1 MAVDPAVQDFI
12 ARSMAE
18 NNRSLMSEISTLIT
32 NSVESIKRSNSEA
45 VEDQL
50 REIKK
55 IRREEPKSFKR
66 KGNEVQYKFN
76 AKIQDSIDEAK
87 SYLESNAVDKAK
99 ESLTEGTSLVTERQ
113 KLILLADKSE
123 FGWKTVQE
131 YTQHELA
138 EDDQDGKK
146 IRRAEERAEKS
157 LKSVAAKKSKKK
169 SKVDSLV
176 LLVVHNLPVF
186 HFNEVHPLHRGAI
199 GSRSIHARSRIFLQ
213 NLGAVSPAGNLVIGG
228 LNVRW
233 FVLLLLLNLGGIHDC
248 AQMTKVSHIFLCFAP
263 RLTDKKNWR
272 YLLIFAK
279 I

>member
-1 MAVDPAVQDFI
+1 MAVDPVVQDFI
-12 ARSMAE
+12 ARSMAD

-32 NSVESIKRSNSEA
+32 NSVESIKRIPNSEA

-99 ESLTEGTSLVTERQ
+99 ESLTEGTSLLTERQ

-123 FGWKTVQE
+123 FGWKTVEE

-146 IRRAEERAEKS
+146 ICRAEERAEKS
-157 LKSVAAKKSKKK
+157 LKSVAAKKSKTQ
-169 SKVDSLV
+169 
-176 LLVVHNLPVF
+176 
-186 HFNEVHPLHRGAI
+186 G
-199 GSRSIHARSRIFLQ
+199 
-213 NLGAVSPAGNLVIGG
+213 
-228 LNVRW
+228 
-233 FVLLLLLNLGGIHDC
+233 
-248 AQMTKVSHIFLCFAP
+248 
-263 RLTDKKNWR
+263 
-272 YLLIFAK
+272 
-279 I
+279 

>member
-32 NSVESIKRSNSEA
+32 NSVESIKGSNSEA

-55 IRREEPKSFKR
+55 IWREEPKSFKR

-99 ESLTEGTSLVTERQ
+99 ESLTEGTSLLTERQ

-157 LKSVAAKKSKKK
+157 LKSVAAKKSKK
-169 SKVDSLV
+169 
-176 LLVVHNLPVF
+176 
-186 HFNEVHPLHRGAI
+186 
-199 GSRSIHARSRIFLQ
+199 ARWI
-213 NLGAVSPAGNLVIGG
+213 P
-228 LNVRW
+228 
-233 FVLLLLLNLGGIHDC
+233 
-248 AQMTKVSHIFLCFAP
+248 
-263 RLTDKKNWR
+263 
-272 YLLIFAK
+272 
-279 I
+279 

>member
-32 NSVESIKRSNSEA
+32 SSVESIKRSNSEA
-45 VEDQL
+45 
-50 REIKK
+50 
-55 IRREEPKSFKR
+55 
-66 KGNEVQYKFN
+66 
-76 AKIQDSIDEAK
+76 AK

-99 ESLTEGTSLVTERQ
+99 ESLTEGTSLLTERQ

-157 LKSVAAKKSKKK
+157 LKSVAAKRSKKQGGFP
-169 SKVDSLV
+169 SSPSRPQSSRVPFQRSSSFTSWRYRQ
-176 LLVVHNLPVF
+176 PF
-186 HFNEVHPLHRGAI
+186 Y
-199 GSRSIHARSRIFLQ
+199 SRSIADLPSKPGSCL
-213 NLGAVSPAGNLVIGG
+213 PAENLVIGG

-233 FVLLLLLNLGGIHDC
+233 FVLLLLLNLEPLNL
-248 AQMTKVSHIFLCFAP
+248 QNPTFLSFSLF
-263 RLTDKKNWR
+263 R
-272 YLLIFAK
+272 
-279 I
+279 

>member
-18 NNRSLMSEISTLIT
+18 NNRSLMSENSTLIT

-99 ESLTEGTSLVTERQ
+99 ESLTEGTSLLTERQ
-113 KLILLADKSE
+113 KLILLPDKSE

-157 LKSVAAKKSKKK
+157 LREVKKSKK
-169 SKVDSLV
+169 
-176 LLVVHNLPVF
+176 
-186 HFNEVHPLHRGAI
+186 
-199 GSRSIHARSRIFLQ
+199 ARWI
-213 NLGAVSPAGNLVIGG
+213 P
-228 LNVRW
+228 
-233 FVLLLLLNLGGIHDC
+233 
-248 AQMTKVSHIFLCFAP
+248 
-263 RLTDKKNWR
+263 
-272 YLLIFAK
+272 
-279 I
+279 

>member
-1 MAVDPAVQDFI
+1 MAVDPVVQDFI

-32 NSVESIKRSNSEA
+32 SSVESIKRSNSEA

-66 KGNEVQYKFN
+66 KGNEVQYK
-76 AKIQDSIDEAK
+76 IQDSIDEAK

-99 ESLTEGTSLVTERQ
+99 ESLTEGTSLLTERQ

-157 LKSVAAKKSKKK
+157 LKSVAPRKSKKQGGFP
-169 SKVDSLV
+169 STPSL
-176 LLVVHNLPVF
+176 PQSSCAPF
-186 HFNEVHPLHRGAI
+186 QRSSSFTSWRYRQPFY
-199 GSRSIHARSRIFLQ
+199 SRSIADLPSKP
-213 NLGAVSPAGNLVIGG
+213 GS
-228 LNVRW
+228 
-233 FVLLLLLNLGGIHDC
+233 
-248 AQMTKVSHIFLCFAP
+248 CFACG
-263 RLTDKKNWR
+263 KFGHWR
-272 YLLIFAK
+272 AQCSLVRTSTASK
-279 I
+279 SRSDS

>member
-55 IRREEPKSFKR
+55 IRREEPNSFKR

-99 ESLTEGTSLVTERQ
+99 ESLTEGMSLLTERQ
-113 KLILLADKSE
+113 KLVLLADESE

-186 HFNEVHPLHRGAI
+186 HFNAVHPLHRGTI

-213 NLGAVSPAGNLVIGG
+213 NLGAVSPAENLVIGG

-233 FVLLLLLNLGGIHDC
+233 FVLLLLLNLGRSHDC
-248 AQMTKVSHIFLCFAP
+248 TQMTKVSHIFLCFAP
-263 RLTDKKNWR
+263 RLMDKKNWR
-272 YLLIFAK
+272 YVLIFAK

>member
-1 MAVDPAVQDFI
+1 MAVDPVVQDFI

-32 NSVESIKRSNSEA
+32 NSVENIKRSNSEA

-99 ESLTEGTSLVTERQ
+99 ESLSTSLLTERQ

-138 EDDQDGKK
+138 EDDQGGKK

-157 LKSVAAKKSKKK
+157 LKSVAAKKSKKQGGFP
-169 SKVDSLV
+169 SSPSL
-176 LLVVHNLPVF
+176 PQS
-186 HFNEVHPLHRGAI
+186 
-199 GSRSIHARSRIFLQ
+199 SRVPFQRSSSFT
-213 NLGAVSPAGNLVIGG
+213 S
-228 LNVRW
+228 
-233 FVLLLLLNLGGIHDC
+233 
-248 AQMTKVSHIFLCFAP
+248 
-263 RLTDKKNWR
+263 WR
-272 YLLIFAK
+272 YRQPFY
-279 I
+279 

>member
-1 MAVDPAVQDFI
+1 MAVDPVVQDFI

-18 NNRSLMSEISTLIT
+18 NNRSLMSEMSTLIT

-55 IRREEPKSFKR
+55 LRREEPKSFKR
-66 KGNEVQYKFN
+66 KGTEIQYKFN

-99 ESLTEGTSLVTERQ
+99 ESLNEGTSLLTERQ

-131 YTQHELA
+131 YTRHELA

-146 IRRAEERAEKS
+146 IRRA
-157 LKSVAAKKSKKK
+157 
-169 SKVDSLV
+169 
-176 LLVVHNLPVF
+176 
-186 HFNEVHPLHRGAI
+186 
-199 GSRSIHARSRIFLQ
+199 
-213 NLGAVSPAGNLVIGG
+213 
-228 LNVRW
+228 
-233 FVLLLLLNLGGIHDC
+233 
-248 AQMTKVSHIFLCFAP
+248 
-263 RLTDKKNWR
+263 
-272 YLLIFAK
+272 
-279 I
+279 

>member
-99 ESLTEGTSLVTERQ
+99 ESLTEGTSLLTERQ

-157 LKSVAAKKSKKK
+157 LKSVAAKKSKKQGGFP
-169 SKVDSLV
+169 SSPSRPQSSRVPFQRSSSFTSWRYRQ
-176 LLVVHNLPVF
+176 PF
-186 HFNEVHPLHRGAI
+186 Y
-199 GSRSIHARSRIFLQ
+199 SRSIADLPSKP
-213 NLGAVSPAGNLVIGG
+213 GS
-228 LNVRW
+228 
-233 FVLLLLLNLGGIHDC
+233 
-248 AQMTKVSHIFLCFAP
+248 CFACG
-263 RLTDKKNWR
+263 KFGHWR
-272 YLLIFAK
+272 AQCSLVRTSTASK
-279 I
+279 SRSDS

>member
-1 MAVDPAVQDFI
+1 MAVDPVVQNFI

-32 NSVESIKRSNSEA
+32 NSIESIKRSNSEA

-55 IRREEPKSFKR
+55 IRCEEPKSFKR
-66 KGNEVQYKFN
+66 KGNEVHYKFN

-99 ESLTEGTSLVTERQ
+99 ESLTEGTSLLTERQ

-131 YTQHELA
+131 YTQHKLA

-157 LKSVAAKKSKKK
+157 LKPVAAKKQKKQGGFP
-169 SKVDSLV
+169 SSPSL
-176 LLVVHNLPVF
+176 HNLPMLL
-186 HFNEVHPLHRGAI
+186 FNAVHPLHLGAI
-199 GSRSIHARSRIFLQ
+199 GSRSIHVRSRIFLQ
-213 NLGAVSPAGNLVIGG
+213 NLGAVLPVGNLVIGG
-228 LNVRW
+228 LNVHW
-233 FVLLLLLNLGGIHDC
+233 FVLLLLLNLGRIHDC
-248 AQMTKVSHIFLCFAP
+248 AQMTKVSHIFLCFAH
-263 RLTDKKNWR
+263 RLTDKKN
-272 YLLIFAK
+272 
-279 I
+279 

>member
-99 ESLTEGTSLVTERQ
+99 ESLTEGTSLLTERQ
-113 KLILLADKSE
+113 KLVLLADKSE

-131 YTQHELA
+131 YTQHE
-138 EDDQDGKK
+138 
-146 IRRAEERAEKS
+146 
-157 LKSVAAKKSKKK
+157 
-169 SKVDSLV
+169 
-176 LLVVHNLPVF
+176 
-186 HFNEVHPLHRGAI
+186 
-199 GSRSIHARSRIFLQ
+199 
-213 NLGAVSPAGNLVIGG
+213 
-228 LNVRW
+228 
-233 FVLLLLLNLGGIHDC
+233 
-248 AQMTKVSHIFLCFAP
+248 
-263 RLTDKKNWR
+263 
-272 YLLIFAK
+272 
-279 I
+279 